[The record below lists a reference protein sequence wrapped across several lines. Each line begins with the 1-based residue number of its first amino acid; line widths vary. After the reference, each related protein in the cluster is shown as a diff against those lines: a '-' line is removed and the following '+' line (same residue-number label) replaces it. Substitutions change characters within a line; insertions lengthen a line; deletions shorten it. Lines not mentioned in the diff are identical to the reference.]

1 MYGIRKYFLVLLL
14 FCSYS
19 AFSQTVSTDSVKQ
32 RRVEVGI
39 SVFYYH
45 PILSDLN
52 KGFSEAEINSGIRT
66 WKDFDISYMVLSTF
80 GYRFNRWNQFAL
92 QAGGSYL
99 MHKRDIHKSYYYLLM
114 FGGEYR
120 FIPISRT
127 RPTSDFWV
135 SLGGGMIITEFYRS
149 YDHNTSMYAFGS
161 KYYVD
166 AGVGIRVAVTQNVGI
181 NFDLRYMFV
190 PPMKF
195 DNLGSELKLN
205 SFLGGIGFVV
215 SL

>member
-1 MYGIRKYFLVLLL
+1 
-14 FCSYS
+14 
-19 AFSQTVSTDSVKQ
+19 
-32 RRVEVGI
+32 
-39 SVFYYH
+39 
-45 PILSDLN
+45 
-52 KGFSEAEINSGIRT
+52 
-66 WKDFDISYMVLSTF
+66 
-80 GYRFNRWNQFAL
+80 
-92 QAGGSYL
+92 
-99 MHKRDIHKSYYYLLM
+99 MHKRDIHKSYYYILL

-120 FIPISRT
+120 LIPISRT

-149 YDHNTSMYAFGS
+149 YDHNTSMHAFGS
-161 KYYVD
+161 
-166 AGVGIRVAVTQNVGI
+166 I